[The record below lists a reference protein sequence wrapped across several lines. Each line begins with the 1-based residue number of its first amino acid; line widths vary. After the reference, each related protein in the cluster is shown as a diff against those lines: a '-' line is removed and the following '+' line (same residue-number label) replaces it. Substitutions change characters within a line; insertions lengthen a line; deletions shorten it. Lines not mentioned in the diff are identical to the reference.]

1 MKGLAKLA
9 ALFVGGLVLTAL
21 LANVLQQRAMEPVDG
36 NYVPSSEATIDPH
49 GWPAE
54 QQSGDRQPTGRS
66 RLLPAPT
73 EG

>member
-9 ALFVGGLVLTAL
+9 ALFAGGLVLTAL
-21 LANVLQQRAMEPVDG
+21 LANMLQQRAMEPVDE
-36 NYVPSSEATIDPH
+36 NYVPSSEAIINPY

-54 QQSGDRQPTGRS
+54 QDAVDRQRSGRS
-66 RLLPAPT
+66 RLAPDAT